1 MVLKIKRRCMVRIV
15 SFSLVTVLVATGTFL
30 KMNNRFNYIE
40 RQLVH
45 KYQAS
50 LEELSASVDSMAMT
64 LVKSLYAGTP
74 AAFSSITNELVL
86 QAGSAGAALSSLPVE
101 QQGVEKISKF
111 VSQVSDYS
119 LALTKKMV
127 EGEKITEQERKSLSS
142 LASVAADLSVRLE
155 EARTL
160 YNDSQNWQSDIESAL
175 DGAES
180 VSGLDT
186 SFTEAE
192 EALTDYPTLIYDGP
206 FSDHILTKESSL
218 LKSAE
223 EISVEQAKIK
233 AADFLKIGSDKL
245 LETGSEDGQTPSYV
259 FNFDGGSIA
268 ITKRGGYVTY
278 CRKERDV
285 SNSQMSYE
293 QAVQKAADFLN
304 SKGLGEFKSSYYFTD
319 EGVCVVNFAYY
330 ENGVVYY
337 TDLIKVGVAL
347 DTGEIVFYEA
357 RGYIMNHKTRN
368 LSEPKNTPEQAKE
381 SVSEFLKINSVEK
394 AVIPSGGENEILC
407 YEFHCIGEQKEEIL
421 VYINADT
428 LAEERLLILLKT
440 DGGTLTK

>member
-1 MVLKIKRRCMVRIV
+1 MVLKIKRRNIVRIV
-15 SFSLVTVLVATGTFL
+15 SFTLAAVLVATGTFL
-30 KMNNRFNYIE
+30 KMNNRFEFIE

-50 LEELSASVDSMAMT
+50 LDELSASVDSMAMT

-86 QAGSAGAALSSLPVE
+86 QAGSADAALSSLPIE

-127 EGEKITEQERKSLSS
+127 EGKKITEQERKSLSS
-142 LASVAADLSVRLE
+142 LAGVAADLSVRLE

-160 YNDSQNWQSDIESAL
+160 YNDSENWQSNIEAVL

-180 VSGLDT
+180 VSGLDA

-192 EALTDYPTLIYDGP
+192 ESLTDYPTLIYDGP
-206 FSDHILTKESSL
+206 FSDHILTKESAL
-218 LKSAE
+218 LKSAT
-223 EISVEQAKIK
+223 EISVEEAKTK
-233 AADFLKIGSDKL
+233 AANFLKIEADKL
-245 LETGSEDGQTPSYV
+245 IETGSEEGQTPSYV
-259 FNFDGGSIA
+259 FSFEGGSIG

-278 CRKERDV
+278 CRKERDI

-293 QAVQKAADFLN
+293 QAVQKAKEFLN
-304 SKGLGEFKSSYYFTD
+304 SRDMGEFKSTYYFTD
-319 EGVCVVNFAYY
+319 EGTCVVNFAYTQ
-330 ENGVVYY
+330 NGVICY

-357 RGYIMNHKTRN
+357 RGYIMNHNKRNFEETKTT
-368 LSEPKNTPEQAKE
+368 SEQAAK

-394 AVIPSGGENEILC
+394 AIIPSGGENEILC
-407 YEFHCIGEQKEEIL
+407 YEFHCTGEQKEDIL
-421 VYINADT
+421 VYINAET
-428 LAEERLLILLKT
+428 LTEERILILLKT